1 MNTMYKTNAAAAL
14 MPAQDKPQ
22 LTVVRGIRTRRTSLA
37 DELAIHMF
45 GHLNGNDFASDVH
58 DVLDA
63 RVRPGFLKGSRE
75 HAFACVASV
84 LGAVALFAFSFM

>member
-63 RVRPGFLKGSRE
+63 RVRRGFLKGSR
-75 HAFACVASV
+75 
-84 LGAVALFAFSFM
+84 AVALFAFSFM

>member
-22 LTVVRGIRTRRTSLA
+22 LTVVRGIRTQRTSLA

-45 GHLNGNDFASDVH
+45 GHLNGNDFVS
-58 DVLDA
+58 
-63 RVRPGFLKGSRE
+63 GFLKGSRE
-75 HAFACVASV
+75 HAFACVASA

>member
-45 GHLNGNDFASDVH
+45 GHLNGNDFALMCMTSSMH
-58 DVLDA
+58 
-63 RVRPGFLKGSRE
+63 
-75 HAFACVASV
+75 ACVQVS
-84 LGAVALFAFSFM
+84 

>member
-1 MNTMYKTNAAAAL
+1 MLIRKEADHEQCTRQTRR
-14 MPAQDKPQ
+14 PPSCQPRDKPQ
-22 LTVVRGIRTRRTSLA
+22 LTVVRGIRTQRTSLA

-63 RVRPGFLKGSRE
+63 RVRPVS
-75 HAFACVASV
+75 
-84 LGAVALFAFSFM
+84 